1 MVSHGREA
9 GPAFVNPLEDP
20 LIRRLGAVVIIG
32 SFMSVLDTTIVN
44 VAIETLS
51 RDFRS
56 PLSTIQW
63 VTTGYLLALALVIP
77 MSGWVVE
84 RFGSRRMWLV
94 SLVLFT
100 LGSALCGLAWSPAS
114 LIVFRFLQGAGGGML
129 MPIGQSVLARAA
141 GPQRMGRMMSVIG
154 VPTLLAPVLG
164 PVLGGLI
171 VDNLSWRWIF
181 FVNVPIGVVGLA
193 LSLKWLPGG
202 DRVEASRFDVTGMA
216 LLSPGLAALLYGLSE
231 AGVGSGLADP
241 VVIGCLGGGALLIA
255 AFVLHARRSDRPL
268 LDVRLFAE
276 RGFAAA
282 NVTLFLVVGAI
293 YGAMFLLPL
302 YYQILRG
309 DSALSAGLLMA
320 PQGIGAAL
328 MMPIGG
334 RLTDRIGAGRVVP
347 IGMTVVLIG
356 TVLYTQVS
364 PTTSYALLA
373 LSLFIRGL
381 GAGWTMMPSSAAA
394 YSRLSHDAVPRA
406 TTALNIVMRIG
417 GSFGTAVVAL
427 VLQRQIDTRLPT
439 ASHLLST
446 GVVGGARRLA
456 PRAAVQLGH
465 AFGASFWTVL
475 VMTCVG
481 LGATFLLPRVRPSG
495 AAAAV
500 GTDGQ
505 GQVGTIPGPAVVG
518 PHVVGEAEEKLR
530 TQPL

>member
-1 MVSHGREA
+1 MVSQGRDD
-9 GPAFVNPLEDP
+9 GPAHVNPLDDP
-20 LIRRLGAVVIIG
+20 LIRRLAAVVIIG

-51 RDFRS
+51 RDFHS

-114 LIVFRFLQGAGGGML
+114 LIVFRFLQGLGGGML

-154 VPTLLAPVLG
+154 VPTLLGPVFG

-181 FVNVPIGVVGLA
+181 FVNVPIGVLGFA

-202 DRVEASRFDVTGMA
+202 DRVEASRFDVIGMA
-216 LLSPGLAALLYGLSE
+216 LLSPGLAVLLYGLSE

-241 VVIGCLGGGALLIA
+241 VVIGCLAGGALLIA
-255 AFVLHARRSDRPL
+255 AFVMHARRSEQPL

-282 NVTLFLVVGAI
+282 NVALFLIVAAI

-302 YYQILRG
+302 YYQVLRG
-309 DSALSAGLLMA
+309 ESALSAGLLMA

-334 RLTDRIGAGRVVP
+334 RLTDRIGPGRVVP
-347 IGMTVVLIG
+347 IGMTVVIVG
-356 TVLYTQVS
+356 TVFYTQVS

-373 LSLFIRGL
+373 LSLFVRGL
-381 GAGWTMMPSSAAA
+381 GAGWTIMPSASAAYA
-394 YSRLSHDAVPRA
+394 SIRHDSVPRA

-427 VLQRQIDTRLPT
+427 VLQRQIDTRLPG
-439 ASHLLST
+439 ASHLLSESAGT
-446 GVVGGARRLA
+446 AARRLSSH
-456 PRAAVQLGH
+456 AAGQLGH
-465 AFGASFWTVL
+465 AFGSAFWTVL

-481 LGATFLLPRVRPSG
+481 LGATFLLPKRRPP
-495 AAAAV
+495 AAATA
-500 GTDGQ
+500 GTDGH
-505 GQVGTIPGPAVVG
+505 GQPSMVS
-518 PHVVGEAEEKLR
+518 ER
-530 TQPL
+530 T

>member
-1 MVSHGREA
+1 MRSEGRDAAPPFE
-9 GPAFVNPLEDP
+9 NPLDDP
-20 LIRRLGAVVIIG
+20 LIRRLAAVVIIG

-84 RFGSRRMWLV
+84 RFGSRRMFVV

-114 LIVFRFLQGAGGGML
+114 LIAFRFLQGLGGGML
-129 MPIGQSVLARAA
+129 MPIGQTVLARAA

-181 FVNVPIGVVGLA
+181 FVNVPIGVLA
-193 LSLKWLPGG
+193 IGLSLRWLPGG
-202 DRVEASRFDVTGMA
+202 DRVAGTRFDVVGMA

-231 AGVGSGLADP
+231 AGGSGLADP
-241 VVIGCLGGGALLIA
+241 VVLGCLAAGALLIV
-255 AFVLHARRSDRPL
+255 AFVVHARQSEKPL

-282 NVTLFLVVGAI
+282 NVALFLVVGAI

-302 YYQILRG
+302 YYQVLRG
-309 DSALSAGLLMA
+309 QSALTAGLLMA

-328 MMPIGG
+328 MMPLGG
-334 RLTDRIGAGRVVP
+334 RLTDRIGPGKVVP
-347 IGMTVVLIG
+347 IGMTVVLLG
-356 TVLYTQVS
+356 TLLYTQAGPS
-364 PTTSYALLA
+364 TSYAWLA
-373 LSLFIRGL
+373 FSLFVRGL
-381 GAGWTMMPSSAAA
+381 GAGWTMMPCSAAA
-394 YSRLSHDAVPRA
+394 YSRLRHEAVPRA
-406 TTALNIVMRIG
+406 TTTLNIVIRIG
-417 GSFGTAVVAL
+417 GSFGTALVAL
-427 VLQRQIDTRLPT
+427 VLQRQIDARLPT
-439 ASHLLST
+439 ASHLLSE
-446 GVVGGARRLA
+446 GAVGGTTHLPPHVATQLGDAFGRAFWAVVVITCIGLCA
-456 PRAAVQLGH
+456 TFFLPRAG
-465 AFGASFWTVL
+465 
-475 VMTCVG
+475 
-481 LGATFLLPRVRPSG
+481 PSG
-495 AAAAV
+495 APASV
-500 GTDGQ
+500 GSQTDERGE
-505 GQVGTIPGPAVVG
+505 PG
-518 PHVVGEAEEKLR
+518 HVPGESVML
-530 TQPL
+530 PD